1 MKRLKM
7 KGKMKSGSVKNTS
20 RNIVWGIVNRIF
32 AFLIPFVM
40 RTVLIRVLGS
50 EYLGLDSL
58 FTSILQMLNIAEL
71 GFSAAVVFSM
81 YKPIA
86 QGDQE
91 RVCALLNLYR
101 IAYRIIGAVI
111 LIVGLLLAPLLPRLI
126 KGHIPS
132 DLNLYILYFI
142 FLGNTVIGYWM
153 SAYKKSLLSAHQ
165 REDLNTNANTMF
177 TLFKAVMQLLVVVV
191 FQNYYMYLF
200 MMPLASLVENIYIE
214 WLTRRLFPQYV
225 CRGKLDR
232 DSSRD
237 ICRRISGLMIR
248 KICQVSRNSM
258 DNVIISAYLGLSQ
271 VTVYGNY
278 YTILYGVH
286 TLLEC
291 ITKSMAASVGNKIVV
306 SDREKNHADM
316 IRFTFMYMW
325 IASICTVCLLVV
337 FQPFMRLWMGEEL
350 MLPDSAMILLCVYLY
365 SLCMGDVRSVY
376 VTSAGLW
383 WEGRY
388 RSAAEAMS
396 NIVLN
401 ILLGKYFGISGIIIA
416 TILSILVIDF
426 GYGTTIVYRHYFKN
440 GRIHTFY
447 LQHFFCAVVTA
458 ATAFIVY
465 RVCSLLPGGGLA
477 GVIVKGVTAFFL
489 GNLCLLAAYHRTERF
504 RDALRFAQNIV
515 DF

>member
-1 MKRLKM
+1 MKT
-7 KGKMKSGSVKNTS
+7 GSVKNTT

-32 AFLIPFVM
+32 AFLTPFVM
-40 RTVLIRVLGS
+40 RTVLIRLLGT

-71 GFSAAVVFSM
+71 GFSTAVVFSM

-86 QGDQE
+86 LGDQD

-101 IAYRIIGAVI
+101 MAYRIIGTVI
-111 LIVGLLLAPLLPRLI
+111 LIVGLLLTPVLPLLI
-126 KGHIPS
+126 EGHIPS
-132 DLNLYILYFI
+132 DLNLYFLYYI

-153 SAYKKSLLSAHQ
+153 FAYKKSLLSAHQ
-165 REDLNTNANTMF
+165 REDLNTNANTIF
-177 TLFKAVMQLLVVVV
+177 NFGKVALQFVLIVVTHSYYLYLL
-191 FQNYYMYLF
+191 
-200 MMPLASLVENIYIE
+200 MMPLASLAENLYIE

-225 CRGKLDR
+225 CRGKLER
-232 DSSRD
+232 DSRRD
-237 ICRRISGLMIR
+237 IGKRISGLMIR
-248 KICQVSRNSM
+248 KVCQISRNSM

-271 VTVYGNY
+271 VTIYGNY

-306 SDREKNHADM
+306 SDTEKNHADM
-316 IRFTFMYMW
+316 MRFTFMYMW
-325 IASICTVCLLVV
+325 LASICTVCLLVV
-337 FQPFMRLWMGEEL
+337 FQPFMRLWMGEHL
-350 MLPDSAMILLCVYLY
+350 MLSDFSVTLLCLYLY
-365 SLCMGDVRSVY
+365 ALCMGDVRSVY

-388 RSAAEAMS
+388 RSAAEAVT

-401 ILLGKYFGISGIIIA
+401 IVLGKYFGVSGIILA
-416 TILSILVIDF
+416 TLLSILLIDF
-426 GYGTTIVYRHYFKN
+426 GYGTTIVYKHYFKN

-447 LQHFFCAVVTA
+447 LQHLFCAVVTA

-465 RVCSLLPGGGLA
+465 TVCSQLPGDGLP
-477 GVIVKGVTAFFL
+477 GLLLKGASAFFL
-489 GNLCLLAAYHRTERF
+489 GNLCLLIAYHRTAPF
-504 RDALRFAQNIV
+504 RDAFRFVKNAIG
-515 DF
+515 F